1 HDRGQPEPAGR
12 LLRRRGDDVQPDRAR
27 TLGGLPGRLHRH
39 RGPAG
44 DRGGRTAVGPAG
56 HRQGGPDRHRGRRL
70 RRSGR
75 PAEGPADPAAE
86 ALAAR
91 DRGGDPVRQRRPR
104 RWRLDP
110 AGRPVPGAEGG
121 SAGPE
126 GGLSGRHPQ
135 RPGRGGRQS
144 EPGVRAPGPAG
155 RLRAAAGA
163 AMRVVV
169 TGGAGRLGRSVVS
182 GLAGCGHEVISLDI
196 RPPLRRQLDGVTERQ
211 LDLTDRDATQAA
223 FAEIRPEALVH
234 LAGIAVPFVAPEHHI
249 FDVNGKIAFTTLE
262 AAVEHGV
269 RRILAASSP
278 TPLGYGA
285 PHGWV
290 PQYLPIDEDHPLRP
304 WNAYA
309 LSKQTTETVVG
320 MFHTQTRGR
329 VRLGVVRPCF
339 VNSPD
344 EWGGAATLQVHTQ
357 TGGRVRLGI
366 FRPCFVISPEE
377 WCGAPTQQGHTFRER
392 LEDPALAAVSLFN
405 YVDARDAAEFVDTWL
420 RAAPEVPGGSVFYVG
435 AADAMARK
443 PLAELMPLY
452 HPGTDQLAAGLTGT
466 TPAFS
471 IAKAERLL
479 GWRPKRSWRSELI
492 EDRKSTRLNSSHGEA
507 SYAVV

>member
-1 HDRGQPEPAGR
+1 
-12 LLRRRGDDVQPDRAR
+12 
-27 TLGGLPGRLHRH
+27 
-39 RGPAG
+39 
-44 DRGGRTAVGPAG
+44 
-56 HRQGGPDRHRGRRL
+56 
-70 RRSGR
+70 
-75 PAEGPADPAAE
+75 
-86 ALAAR
+86 
-91 DRGGDPVRQRRPR
+91 
-104 RWRLDP
+104 
-110 AGRPVPGAEGG
+110 
-121 SAGPE
+121 
-126 GGLSGRHPQ
+126 
-135 RPGRGGRQS
+135 
-144 EPGVRAPGPAG
+144 
-155 RLRAAAGA
+155 
-163 AMRVVV
+163 MRVVV

-182 GLAGCGHEVISLDI
+182 GLAGCGHEVISLDL

-309 LSKQTTETVVG
+309 LSKQTIENVVG
-320 MFHTQTRGR
+320 MF
-329 VRLGVVRPCF
+329 
-339 VNSPD
+339 
-344 EWGGAATLQVHTQ
+344 HTQ

-377 WCGAPTQQGHTFRER
+377 WCGAPTQQGHTVRER

-492 EDRKSTRLNSSHGEA
+492 DSDDTAAEKQGMSEQHRE
-507 SYAVV
+507 